1 LGREAIRMRKKD
13 FDNLVTS
20 IRQAGRIRRG
30 EIKPSRVA
38 RFAPPDIRAIR
49 RQLDQSQAEFA
60 RMIGGSVATFQNLEQ
75 GRRKPEGPARALLK
89 VAAVN
94 PQAVAAAL
102 AS

>member
-1 LGREAIRMRKKD
+1 MRKKD

-30 EIKPSRVA
+30 AIKPSRVT

-49 RQLDQSQAEFA
+49 RQLHQSQAEFA
-60 RMIGGSVATFQNLEQ
+60 RMIGISVATLQNWEQ
-75 GRRKPEGPARALLK
+75 GRRRPEGPARALLK
-89 VAAVN
+89 IAAIN
-94 PQAVAAAL
+94 PLAVAAAL